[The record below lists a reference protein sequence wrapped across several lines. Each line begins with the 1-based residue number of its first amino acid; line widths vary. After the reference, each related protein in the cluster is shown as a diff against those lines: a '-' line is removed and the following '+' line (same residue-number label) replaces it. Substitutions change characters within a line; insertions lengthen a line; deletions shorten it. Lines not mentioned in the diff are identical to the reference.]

1 MYKLCTQ
8 CGSLF
13 VSKAVECNK
22 CHSEK
27 LENIET
33 TATLG
38 DCVDICRVSNDNPN
52 IVRALLKL
60 HDEDIIEYQ
69 IKLSQLKQADNSLRC
84 PYCKSSNVLKISATS
99 RIVSAGF
106 FGLGSKK
113 IGKQFHCN
121 NCRADF

>member
-1 MYKLCTQ
+1 M
-8 CGSLF
+8 
-13 VSKAVECNK
+13 
-22 CHSEK
+22 
-27 LENIET
+27 IE
-33 TATLG
+33 
-38 DCVDICRVSNDNPN
+38 
-52 IVRALLKL
+52 L
-60 HDEDIIEYQ
+60 HQSDIIEYQ